1 MAYGLVARPNAILE
15 RIQNPSLRQ
24 PARGRAF
31 RPRDVLHRTR
41 NLSVSYAFFKFLHLL
56 GTVLLVGNVTATS
69 VWKVFADRTRQAST
83 VAFAQRL
90 VTYTDWAL
98 TGGGIVLMMV
108 GGYGMV
114 LESGMSLIAL
124 PWLLWG
130 QVLFV
135 VSGLVWLFILV
146 PIQSAQSRMAVAFAD
161 GSTIPAAYWSL
172 SRRWIAWGVVATAP
186 LVAALYL
193 MVMKA

>member
-1 MAYGLVARPNAILE
+1 MQASHKTKEIC
-15 RIQNPSLRQ
+15 
-24 PARGRAF
+24 
-31 RPRDVLHRTR
+31 
-41 NLSVSYAFFKFLHLL
+41 VSYAFFKFLHLL

-69 VWKVFADRTRQAST
+69 VWKVFADRTRQAGT

-114 LESGMSLIAL
+114 LKAGMPVMSLMAL

-130 QVLFV
+130 QVLFLA
-135 VSGLVWLFILV
+135 SGLVWLFVLV

-161 GSTIPAAYWSL
+161 GGAIPVAYWSL
-172 SRRWIAWGVVATAP
+172 SRRWIAWGVVATVP

-193 MVMKA
+193 MVMKG